1 MEIPFLSAAAVG
13 IAMMTLSPAT
23 EATSRGP
30 DRMSLVGADLFAS
43 ESPIDRWGDPVQA
56 EDLPLEALGTV
67 ADVVTDAGGQGHL
80 VVRVGGLWG
89 WGAQEVEVGVDR
101 LHLLHTEAGEPRLVV
116 DLSAEGAEPA
126 LL

>member
-1 MEIPFLSAAAVG
+1 MELPFLSAAAVG

-23 EATSRGP
+23 DSTSRGP
-30 DRMSLVGADLFAS
+30 DRVSLVGAPLFAS
-43 ESPIDRWGDPVQA
+43 EARIDRWGEPARV
-56 EDLPLEALGTV
+56 EDLSLEALGTV
-67 ADVVTDAGGQGHL
+67 ADVVTDPDGQGHL

-101 LHLLHTEAGEPRLVV
+101 LRMLRTDAGEPRLVV
-116 DLSAEGAEPA
+116 DLSADGAEPA